1 MTEMVKSSL
10 GFRVL
15 HANKLIPEV
24 VKVTE
29 PDETTAKTDSTSQDN
44 LHGIKSRDAG
54 WIDVGDMSLT
64 IKDTGGSL
72 YADLKALQRART
84 KELWELAYAPVG
96 CGRAIQGL
104 AFVSKCKHGHADDG
118 GAQTIELTI
127 TPTSY
132 FADLSTGAAG
142 LTTPF
147 LSVADDDTH
156 ALTLS
161 PSASGS
167 AYDYEC
173 TAFSS
178 GTANINSETVT
189 ITPTAAVGTIYVNGV
204 AVTSGQASAA
214 IPISQTQG
222 DVTMIGVAVCE
233 VNKASKTYLI
243 RVKMGNAAY
252 SA

>member
-1 MTEMVKSSL
+1 MTEMVKSSM
-10 GFRVL
+10 GYRVL

-24 VKVTE
+24 VKCTE
-29 PDETTAKTDSTSQDN
+29 PDETTAKTDTTSQDN

-84 KELWELAYAPVG
+84 KELWELAFAPVG

-104 AFVSKCKHGHADDG
+104 AFISKCKHGHADDG

-132 FADLSTGAAG
+132 FAELSTGAAG

-147 LSVADDDTH
+147 LSVADEDSH
-156 ALTLS
+156 AIALLQT
-161 PSASGS
+161 PAGTT
-167 AYDYEC
+167 YDYEC
-173 TAFSS
+173 TAFTGSAS
-178 GTANINSETVT
+178 VL
-189 ITPTAAVGTIYVNGV
+189 ITPTAAVGSIYVIGV
-204 AVTSGQASAA
+204 LVTSGAASAA

-233 VNKASKTYLI
+233 VNKASKTYLL

-252 SA
+252 A

>member
-1 MTEMVKSSL
+1 MTEMAKSSL
-10 GFRVL
+10 GYRVL
-15 HANKLIPEV
+15 HGNKLIPEV
-24 VKVTE
+24 KKVSE
-29 PDETTAKTDSTSQDN
+29 PDETTAKTDNTSQDN
-44 LHGIKSRDAG
+44 AHGIKSRDAG
-54 WIDVGDMSLT
+54 WIDVGDMTLT
-64 IKDTGGSL
+64 INDTGGSL
-72 YADLKALQRART
+72 YADLKALQRSRT

-104 AFVSKCKHGHADDG
+104 AFISKCKHVHADDS
-118 GAQTIELTI
+118 GAQTIELTV

-147 LSVADDDTH
+147 LTVADEDSH

-161 PSASGS
+161 PAASGT

-173 TAFSS
+173 TAFTGSAS
-178 GTANINSETVT
+178 VL
-189 ITPTAAVGTIYVNGV
+189 ITPTAAAGTIYVNGL
-204 AVTSGQASAA
+204 ANTSGAASAA

-222 DVTMIGVAVCE
+222 DITMIGVAVSE

-252 SA
+252 A